1 MKKLFFS
8 ILIVLL
14 CLSTAKAQIISQYI
28 ETSSGSTPK
37 GIEIWNNTSSALN
50 FATNILVIEKG
61 TNGAIPSPDFTLSSG
76 TLAANAVLVIGTSD
90 MQTITESN
98 GSTFH
103 LKAFTF
109 NGDDALVVKYGGVI
123 TDVLGV
129 PGSDPG
135 TAWSGSGV
143 STADRNIAI
152 KVGITTGDTDGW
164 IDPSLRFET
173 VSTNNSA
180 TGFGIA
186 PLAPTPSIT
195 LSNATLSN
203 FNYVIEKGP
212 SGGQSFVV
220 SGIWLSE
227 NITITPSPNYEI
239 SLDNISFQSTAITL
253 SQLSGTV
260 ANTTVYTRLK
270 TGLSEGVYNE
280 NISLTST
287 GVPTKTVLCTGRVC
301 AIPNAWINE
310 FHYDNNGTDEEEAIE
325 IIIKNAA
332 DYNLADFSLSL
343 YNGGDGTVYGSQTVN
358 NFTAGQTLNGYS
370 VFYWKPSSLQN
381 GPDGFSL
388 NYLGTS
394 VQFVSYE
401 GSFNATDGPATGLT
415 STRIYTVEGSTTPVG
430 NSLQLTGSGNIYS
443 HFVWGSQQA
452 SLGSANNYQ
461 LFGEYIPPVPVDW
474 KFIVFAFLIIGFTAI
489 YRKVR

>member
-1 MKKLFFS
+1 MKKIFFS

-14 CLSTAKAQIISQYI
+14 SLSTVKAQIISQYI
-28 ETSSGSTPK
+28 ETSSGTTPK
-37 GIEIWNNTSSALN
+37 GIEIWNNTSSTLN
-50 FATNILVIEKG
+50 FSTNNLVIEKG
-61 TNGAIPSPDFTLSSG
+61 TNGAIPSSDFTISTG
-76 TLAANAVLVIGTSD
+76 TLNANAVLVIGTVD
-90 MQTITESN
+90 LQTITESN

-103 LKAFTF
+103 LKAFTY

-186 PLAPTPSIT
+186 PLAPTPSIAT
-195 LSNATLSN
+195 SNATLSN

-227 NITITPSPNYEI
+227 NITITPTANYEI

-253 SQLSGTV
+253 TESSGTV

-270 TGLSEGVYNE
+270 QGLSEGFYNE

-310 FHYDNNGTDEEEAIE
+310 FHYDNNGTDEDEAIE
-325 IIIKNAA
+325 IIIENAA

-343 YNGGDGTVYGSQTVN
+343 YNGGDGTVSNSQTVN
-358 NFTAGQTLNGYS
+358 NFTVGQTQNGYS
-370 VFYWKPSSLQN
+370 FFYWMPSSLQN

-388 NYLGTS
+388 NYLGSS
-394 VQFVSYE
+394 VQFISYE
-401 GSFNATDGPATGLT
+401 GSFSATDGPATGMKSL
-415 STRIYTVEGSTTPVG
+415 RINGTEGSATPVG
-430 NSLQLTGSGNIYS
+430 KSLQLTGSGNIYS